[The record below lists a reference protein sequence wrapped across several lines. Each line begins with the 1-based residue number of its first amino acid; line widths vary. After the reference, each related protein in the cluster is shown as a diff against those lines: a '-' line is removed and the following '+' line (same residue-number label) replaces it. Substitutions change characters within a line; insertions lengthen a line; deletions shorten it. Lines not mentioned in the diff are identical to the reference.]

1 MWDETVNF
9 LTEFYERRKKEL
21 KEDVV
26 KIREF
31 YIKNKVI
38 IFWIIVCCLSL
49 EVLDYAS
56 IMRGIGNIAQK
67 GGNGGDFG
75 DFYWKAPLNEGVKPA
90 AAAAEAP
97 KPAAAAAAAAAA
109 AEAPKAAAAEAPK
122 PAAAAEAP
130 KPGAAAAE
138 APKPG
143 AAAGAPAADGKPGE
157 PEKPKDTSTHARR
170 RGKKELKKSLKSARK
185 DYASRVGAKFR
196 KKSGLDYLSKK
207 GQGFASQFT
216 GPSALGFMGK
226 FGDVISRAFYIVG
239 IMLVIV
245 GAITLPI
252 LLVMVITY
260 FVIKHIAGK
269 IMSL

>member
-1 MWDETVNF
+1 MRIEKMWDETVNF

-97 KPAAAAAAAAAA
+97 K
-109 AEAPKAAAAEAPK
+109 AAAAEAPK
-122 PAAAAEAP
+122 P
-130 KPGAAAAE
+130 AAAAE

-239 IMLVIV
+239 IILVII

-260 FVIKHIAGK
+260 FVIKYVAGK

>member
-21 KEDVV
+21 EEDVV

-31 YIKNKVI
+31 YVKNKVI
-38 IFWIIVCCLSL
+38 IFWIIVCSLSL

-97 KPAAAAAAAAAA
+97 KPA
-109 AEAPKAAAAEAPK
+109 
-122 PAAAAEAP
+122 
-130 KPGAAAAE
+130 
-138 APKPG
+138 

-216 GPSALGFMGK
+216 GPSPLAFMSK
-226 FGDVISRAFYIVG
+226 FGDVISKAFYIVG

>member
-90 AAAAEAP
+90 AAAAEAL
-97 KPAAAAAAAAAA
+97 PAC
-109 AEAPKAAAAEAPK
+109 
-122 PAAAAEAP
+122 
-130 KPGAAAAE
+130 
-138 APKPG
+138 
-143 AAAGAPAADGKPGE
+143 
-157 PEKPKDTSTHARR
+157 RR
-170 RGKKELKKSLKSARK
+170 RR
-185 DYASRVGAKFR
+185 
-196 KKSGLDYLSKK
+196 
-207 GQGFASQFT
+207 QGHCCCWWC
-216 GPSALGFMGK
+216 
-226 FGDVISRAFYIVG
+226 RCC
-239 IMLVIV
+239 
-245 GAITLPI
+245 
-252 LLVMVITY
+252 
-260 FVIKHIAGK
+260 
-269 IMSL
+269 